1 MKDSQEWLDSFK
13 GEAIWPALPLPP
25 VERYEDDLALRFSK
39 LQTFLHEHLPV
50 VDKQQRSRAA
60 AQGGANA
67 EDGKGEAISCH
78 ASPPRHF
85 RARCR
90 FALERGDDGKLHY
103 YLWNCAE
110 GCATVLADDYPA
122 AAVGIYF
129 LMPRLLA
136 YLNSEAGAV
145 LRQDLRAAHFLTVK
159 DGSSS
164 VVTLIYATPLSPP
177 SWAAAAQAVVGALG
191 AGVSVQ
197 GRSKGVRLLQGLP
210 FVLERLSVEG
220 AEEEAGSEEAEA
232 AVEGRQVVCC
242 CCCVSIWTFGTAK
255 QVN

>member
-1 MKDSQEWLDSFK
+1 VE
-13 GEAIWPALPLPP
+13 GYEA
-25 VERYEDDLALRFSK
+25 DLALRFSK

-50 VDKQQRSRAA
+50 VDTEQRWRP
-60 AQGGANA
+60 A
-67 EDGKGEAISCH
+67 EDGKGELPPDAISCH

-122 AAVGIYF
+122 AALGIYF

-164 VVTLIYATPLSPP
+164 VVTLIYSAPLSPP

-242 CCCVSIWTFGTAK
+242 CCCDSICF
-255 QVN
+255 